1 MIALL
6 VFTYIIR
13 SNFFLIPFERDE
25 GIYAYFGKLILEGKI
40 PYKDFYEFKYPGLFY
55 AYALMIKIFG
65 YKLYNLHLGFTILN
79 LLNIVIV
86 FFISRKFF
94 RPVISLCS
102 AIIFCILSLNPNIS
116 GFTIQS
122 EHLVIFFI
130 SIGLIFVPSIKNINQ
145 NKYFLLV
152 GLFFSIAVMIKTTA
166 VIISS
171 IIFFYLALVLL
182 KENKF
187 NLKTIFNSLLH
198 YVLGFLI
205 PIISFFILIYH
216 YGSINE
222 MFFFTYKIST
232 KYITT
237 IGLNEAYQNFKYSL
251 ERTLENHH
259 IIWYIS
265 LGGFIMAF
273 NTKYNKYYNI
283 LQIVLF
289 LFSFIMIFPG
299 FYFYGHYYLL
309 IIPAVSIMG
318 GNFID
323 KIVKFLNNKKRK
335 FTLAT
340 VIVIFF
346 IFIILHFNKLKAYYF
361 KPDYYKVLRSTYGIN
376 PFPEA
381 MEIGNWLNKNL
392 KKNENFALIGSE
404 PELYLYTDRLSLSRH
419 AYFTAVVIDVP
430 EHKNWQREFTTAIEK
445 NNPKFFVYFNNPLSL
460 LVQPNTDK
468 HVFIW
473 AKKYISSNY
482 NLVGLV
488 DMVSPNKTNY
498 VWKENLQSYVAR
510 SSNLIYIYERKKSN

>member
-1 MIALL
+1 
-6 VFTYIIR
+6 
-13 SNFFLIPFERDE
+13 
-25 GIYAYFGKLILEGKI
+25 
-40 PYKDFYEFKYPGLFY
+40 
-55 AYALMIKIFG
+55 
-65 YKLYNLHLGFTILN
+65 
-79 LLNIVIV
+79 
-86 FFISRKFF
+86 
-94 RPVISLCS
+94 
-102 AIIFCILSLNPNIS
+102 
-116 GFTIQS
+116 
-122 EHLVIFFI
+122 
-130 SIGLIFVPSIKNINQ
+130 
-145 NKYFLLV
+145 
-152 GLFFSIAVMIKTTA
+152 
-166 VIISS
+166 
-171 IIFFYLALVLL
+171 LL